1 MPYNRSVIVG
11 WAHRLIMP
19 RFSLTASSFLFKRE
33 PLWQENRPGLRH
45 KLPLTVQSWAYES
58 GSLTQRLRDRYG
70 NAVAVKVLVQRWCT
84 PFLSERRLMSLQ
96 EQRFHLVRE
105 VLLHANDIPLI
116 LARTI
121 IPETTIKAV
130 NNKLAHLGNRPLG
143 EIIFSYP
150 KLERV
155 AMDISLIKP
164 QTWTDSALIEADIK
178 QEIWGRRTVYGIA
191 HHQMLVSEFFLP
203 SILERV

>member
-1 MPYNRSVIVG
+1 
-11 WAHRLIMP
+11 MP
-19 RFSLTASSFLFKRE
+19 RFSLTLPSLLLKRE

-45 KLPLTVQSWAYES
+45 KLPLAVQSWTYES

-70 NAVAVKVLVQRWCT
+70 NAVQVKVLLQRWCT
-84 PFLSERRLMSLQ
+84 PFLSERRLMCLP
-96 EQRFHLVRE
+96 EQRYHLVRE
-105 VLLHANDIPLI
+105 VLLHAHGTPLI

-150 KLERV
+150 KLERIS
-155 AMDISLIKP
+155 MDISLVKP
-164 QTWTDSALIEADIK
+164 QTWTDKALNEANI
-178 QEIWGRRTVYGIA
+178 QQALWGRRTVYGIA
-191 HHQMLVSEFFLP
+191 HHQMLVNEFFLP
-203 SILERV
+203 AILERV

>member
-1 MPYNRSVIVG
+1 MKNTEQIYEAYLQVVNEAQAPKFQVG
-11 WAHRLIMP
+11 DHVGIGSHH
-19 RFSLTASSFLFKRE
+19 FSGGHSYYGSDT
-33 PLWQENRPGLRH
+33 G
-45 KLPLTVQSWAYES
+45 TV
-58 GSLTQRLRDRYG
+58 T
-70 NAVAVKVLVQRWCT
+70 KVNKFGHHTV
-84 PFLSERRLMSLQ
+84 E
-96 EQRFHLVRE
+96 FHNRE
-105 VLLHANDIPLI
+105 VLLHAHGTPLI

-155 AMDISLIKP
+155 AMDVCLVKP
-164 QTWTDSALIEADIK
+164 QTWTDTALSEANI
-178 QEIWGRRTVYGIA
+178 QHALWGRRTVYGIA

-203 SILERV
+203 AILERV